1 MKFDPHYW
9 WRWLPSSCTSRTT
22 CNFHKKTPACRWS
35 TNKGPLIVHF
45 LRYPMVPPHIC
56 STSSLR
62 SGYPW
67 VSPWE
72 HIWGNSI
79 CPPWGHRHKP
89 MRCGSHPGQL
99 GMFWSLGA
107 SDCLGS
113 WRSRYRHFVS
123 AYLIYLSNAV
133 SFSFKWSIYDYGQ
146 LCDLLRITNCQWSS
160 PRAPHLM
167 PLPALGYQRRCFN
180 RSLALNVVAPQ
191 WCSSIPPPYPTMVC
205 LHNKNVHTPTMFT
218 LLWSVMHSLCKKTDT
233 LW

>member
-1 MKFDPHYW
+1 
-9 WRWLPSSCTSRTT
+9 
-22 CNFHKKTPACRWS
+22 
-35 TNKGPLIVHF
+35 
-45 LRYPMVPPHIC
+45 MVPPHIC

-79 CPPWGHRHKP
+79 CSPWGHRHKP

-107 SDCLGS
+107 SECLGS

-123 AYLIYLSNAV
+123 ADLIYISV
-133 SFSFKWSIYDYGQ
+133 QHRSFKWHSIYDYGQ

-160 PRAPHLM
+160 ARAPHLM
-167 PLPALGYQRRCFN
+167 PLPALGYQRCCFN
-180 RSLALNVVAPQ
+180 RSLALNVVAQQ
-191 WCSSIPPPYPTMVC
+191 WCSSIPPPWYVC
-205 LHNKNVHTPTMFT
+205 ITKLCIPPQC
-218 LLWSVMHSLCKKTDT
+218 SLCYDLLCIVVQKTDMPQP
-233 LW
+233 L